1 MGSLR
6 HISLPGAIILLA
18 TLVFRLSGPEAEW
31 LLDSLSHLR
40 RRLATP
46 PFAGAGISARADPG
60 PPSIPMDSETN
71 DGRIPVRQP
80 PPICL
85 SSSSPSLNFLSETR
99 HGQGP

>member
-46 PFAGAGISARADPG
+46 PFRRSRYFGARRSG
-60 PPSIPMDSETN
+60 PTVHP
-71 DGRIPVRQP
+71 
-80 PPICL
+80 
-85 SSSSPSLNFLSETR
+85 
-99 HGQGP
+99 HGF